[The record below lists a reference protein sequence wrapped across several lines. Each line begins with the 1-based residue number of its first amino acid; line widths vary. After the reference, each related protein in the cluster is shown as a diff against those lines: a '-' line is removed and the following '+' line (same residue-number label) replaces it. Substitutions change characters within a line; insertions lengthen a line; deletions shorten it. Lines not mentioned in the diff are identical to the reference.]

1 MKKTITATENMSEK
15 TAVKHDE
22 NPAAALFERRVV
34 ETSEAE
40 KMAARASDYND
51 RGSERN
57 NFNTLSF
64 KDLCLKDEDLSRIEA
79 HYSKFENCTFENV
92 KFAGAEFHFAA
103 LSSCT
108 FSHCD
113 FSNAEFSFA
122 EMNDVRFLD
131 SDLSG
136 IELPF
141 AHGNISCTN
150 CMMRR
155 TQLNNALLKIE
166 MKQCDAFGFEGNFS
180 RLDLAVE
187 DSNLRRAEFNDE
199 LAVGGTILRT
209 DLTGAELNRCDLS
222 NLVLTDCATRNMETE
237 DSIGLDDSSS
247 EVDFDGL
254 FEDEEDK

>member
-1 MKKTITATENMSEK
+1 MKKNTAATETMTENN
-15 TAVKHDE
+15 AVKHAE

-51 RGSERN
+51 SRSARN
-57 NFNTLSF
+57 NFNTLAF
-64 KDLCLKDEDLSRIEA
+64 KDLCLKSEDLSRIEA
-79 HYSKFENCTFENV
+79 HYSKFENCVFENV
-92 KFAGAEFHFAA
+92 KFSGAEFHFAV

-108 FSHCD
+108 FKNCD
-113 FSNAEFSFA
+113 LANVEFSFA

-131 SDLSG
+131 SDLTG
-136 IELPF
+136 MELPF

-199 LAVGGTILRT
+199 NSIGGTIVRT

-237 DSIGLDDSSS
+237 DSVGLDDNSN
-247 EVDFDGL
+247 EDDFDGL